1 VIDPRERRGAPAT
14 GKVRDE
20 HDPSA
25 PARDDVTEER
35 GETPDARAVL
45 DAHETPAA
53 NETLDADEAPDTRED
68 SDADR
73 APAAED
79 ASDAPDVHVARR
91 GRRTRAPDVGGLLSI
106 VATPIGNLEDITLR
120 ALRTLREADLVL
132 AEDTRRTR
140 VLCQQH
146 GLSCQLRSF
155 HAYSDARAVEHVVD
169 ELAQGKHIALVTDA
183 GTPLLSDPGAA
194 LVAAANRAGLRVE
207 SVPGPSAITAA
218 LTVAGVPVDTF
229 RFLGFLPRSGKRRRE
244 ALQEICADRAAS
256 VVFESPQ
263 RLAHT
268 LQELSAVLEPERE
281 IAVCR
286 ELTKLHEQ
294 VVRGPAAQLA
304 EHFHD
309 GTRGEVT
316 LVIAGRTRAATSEIG
331 EAELD
336 ERIRA
341 KLTEGSSPRDAAH
354 ALAAETGLRK
364 QAIYARIQILKG
376 ST

>member
-14 GKVRDE
+14 
-20 HDPSA
+20 A
-25 PARDDVTEER
+25 
-35 GETPDARAVL
+35 
-45 DAHETPAA
+45 
-53 NETLDADEAPDTRED
+53 DADHDAAHAD
-68 SDADR
+68 SD
-73 APAAED
+73 
-79 ASDAPDVHVARR
+79 DAPDAQPTRR
-91 GRRTRAPDVGGLLSI
+91 KKRSREDGSGLLSI

-155 HAYSDARAVEHVVD
+155 HAYSDTRAVEHIID
-169 ELAQGKHIALVTDA
+169 ELSQGKHIALVTDA

-194 LVAAANRAGLRVE
+194 LVAAANRSGVRVE

-218 LTVAGVPVDTF
+218 LTVAGLPVDTF

-244 ALQEICADRAAS
+244 ALEEIVSDRAAS

-268 LQELSAVLEPERE
+268 LQELSAALEPERE
-281 IAVCR
+281 LAVCR

-294 VVRGPAAQLA
+294 VVRGPAQQLA

-316 LVIAGRTRAATSEIG
+316 LVIAGRTRAATSTVSE
-331 EAELD
+331 EELD

-341 KLTEGSSPRDAAH
+341 KLTEGSSARDAAH

-364 QAIYARIQILKG
+364 QAIYARIQALRG
-376 ST
+376 RT

>member
-14 GKVRDE
+14 GKDQDE
-20 HDPSA
+20 QNAGA

-35 GETPDARAVL
+35 SETPDAK
-45 DAHETPAA
+45 
-53 NETLDADEAPDTRED
+53 ETLDANEAPDAQETL
-68 SDADR
+68 DADR

-79 ASDAPDVHVARR
+79 TLDAHDVRAAPARQR
-91 GRRTRAPDVGGLLSI
+91 GRRTREPHAGGLLSI

-155 HAYSDARAVEHVVD
+155 HAYSDARAVEHIVD
-169 ELAQGKHIALVTDA
+169 ELSQGKHIALVTDA

-218 LTVAGVPVDTF
+218 LTVAGLPVDTF

-244 ALQEICADRAAS
+244 ALEEICADRAAS

-316 LVIAGRTRAATSEIG
+316 LVIAGRTRAATTEIG

-336 ERIRA
+336 ARIRA

-354 ALAAETGLRK
+354 ALAAETGMRK
-364 QAIYARIQILKG
+364 QAIYARIQTLKG